1 MALDHHSFKVGA
13 GEFTVLLD
21 GVDSLSRER
30 FLKRYPDATE
40 PAYRRA
46 FADIGLSFDE
56 AISSLNVLCAE
67 IGGEMIL
74 VDAGEA
80 GKSRGGE
87 LLTSM
92 GHAGISP
99 DNITLIVLTHSHGD
113 HVQGLLTEH
122 GQPAFPNA
130 RYVISAEEMA
140 FWQKRIESGKAAD
153 QRAIVTMMASRG
165 LQLIEMDA
173 QIVPGVAALPIPGHT
188 PGQIALLFESEG
200 EALIHMAD
208 LLHSPIQFAHPEW
221 SAYFDADTDVSV
233 PTRRAALGLA
243 ADEGALTAFYHLA
256 FPGVGRIRR
265 GERGFIWEP
274 IGA

>member
-1 MALDHHSFKVGA
+1 VALDYYSFKVGT
-13 GEFTVLLD
+13 GKFTVLLD

-30 FLKRYPDATE
+30 FLKRFPDASE

-46 FADIGLSFDE
+46 FADLGLSFDE
-56 AISSLNVLCAE
+56 AISSLNVLCAK
-67 IGGEMIL
+67 IGDETIL

-80 GKSRGGE
+80 GKPRGGE
-87 LLTSM
+87 LLASM
-92 GHAGISP
+92 CHAGIAP
-99 DNITLIVLTHSHGD
+99 DDITLIVLTHSHGD
-113 HVQGLLTEH
+113 HVQGLLTDE

-130 RYVISAEEMA
+130 RYVISAQEMA
-140 FWQKRIESGKAAD
+140 FWQKRIENGKAAE
-153 QRAIVTMMASRG
+153 QRAIVTMMETRG
-165 LQLIEMDA
+165 LQLIAMDA

-188 PGQIALLFESEG
+188 PGQIALLFESDG

-208 LLHSPIQFAHPEW
+208 LLHSPIQFPHPEW
-221 SAYFDADTDVSV
+221 SAYFDADTSVSV

-274 IGA
+274 IEA